1 MTRTAARLLIAI
13 VLGAGSAGAVSA
25 QANAGSGTPS
35 VGTSGDS
42 TKVSAGN
49 REDNAAYNHLIG
61 STDTKSS
68 KDEDRPARHSAAVAA
83 TAADIKAG
91 SSLRDVKGVGIGTVA
106 SVDSDGVVVDTG
118 QTKIKVPL
126 MAFGKDDRGL
136 LLAITAAKFNE
147 LIAQAKAS
155 H

>member
-1 MTRTAARLLIAI
+1 MTRTAIGLFSAIA
-13 VLGAGSAGAVSA
+13 LGVGSAAAANA

-35 VGTSGDS
+35 VGTSGDA

-49 REDNAAYNHLIG
+49 RENNAAYNSLIG
-61 STDTKSS
+61 ATDTKSS
-68 KDEDRPARHSAAVAA
+68 KSDDRPARHSAAVAA

-91 SSLRDVKGVGIGTVA
+91 SPLRDVKGVSIGTVA
-106 SVDSDGVVVDTG
+106 SVEADGVVVETG

-147 LIAQAKAS
+147 LIASAHAS

>member
-1 MTRTAARLLIAI
+1 MKPIATRVLVAIA
-13 VLGAGSAGAVSA
+13 LGAGGAAIANA
-25 QANAGSGTPS
+25 QSNAGSGVPS

-42 TKVSAGN
+42 AKVSAGN
-49 REDNAAYNHLIG
+49 RENNAAYNQLIG
-61 STDTKSS
+61 GTDTKAS
-68 KDEDRPARHSAAVAA
+68 KNEDRPARHTAAVPA

-91 SSLRDVKGVGIGTVA
+91 SPLRDVKGVSIGTVA
-106 SVDSDGVVVDTG
+106 SVDTDGVVVDTG
-118 QTKIKVPL
+118 QSKIKVPL

-147 LIAQAKAS
+147 LIAQAHAS

>member
-1 MTRTAARLLIAI
+1 MANAQSAA
-13 VLGAGSAGAVSA
+13 GAGV
-25 QANAGSGTPS
+25 PS

-42 TKVSAGN
+42 AKVSAGN
-49 REDNAAYNHLIG
+49 RENNASYNQLIG
-61 STDTKSS
+61 GTDTKPS
-68 KDEDRPARHSAAVAA
+68 KNEDRPRHAAAVPA

-91 SSLRDVKGVGIGTVA
+91 SPLRDVKGVSIGTVA
-106 SVDSDGVVVDTG
+106 SVDPDGVVVDTG
-118 QTKIKVPL
+118 QSKIKVPL

-147 LIAQAKAS
+147 LVAQAHAT

>member
-1 MTRTAARLLIAI
+1 MAH
-13 VLGAGSAGAVSA
+13 A
-25 QANAGSGTPS
+25 QANAGAGVPA
-35 VGTSGDS
+35 VGTSGDA

-49 REDNAAYNHLIG
+49 RENSAAYNSLIG
-61 STDTKSS
+61 ATDAKPSKS
-68 KDEDRPARHSAAVAA
+68 EDRPAKHSGAVAA

-91 SSLRDVKGVGIGTVA
+91 SPLRDVKGVSIGTVA
-106 SVDSDGVVVDTG
+106 SVEADGVVVDTG

-147 LIAQAKAS
+147 LIAQAHAS